1 MWKQRLRRV
10 RTLEAGRTGSH
21 LGVAVGT
28 ERHSEECDSDVEQSD
43 SCTCAYVARQMSAPP
58 FTKDKPS
65 PDKNRLKMQVFMLLR
80 VILHSSYYSFTLK

>member
-1 MWKQRLRRV
+1 MEAETQTCKDAGGRKDRL
-10 RTLEAGRTGSH
+10 T
-21 LGVAVGT
+21 LGVAVAT